1 MTTNATAPVLKR
13 RPNGDWRH
21 ALSAGTASSGTGIGP
36 PERRPIREIG
46 RNRAMGK
53 ASAFTLVD
61 LRERAGAY
69 LESSASGYVLMAN
82 VDLEVSLTFTV
93 CMQGVHRLAL
103 GLYPW

>member
-1 MTTNATAPVLKR
+1 
-13 RPNGDWRH
+13 
-21 ALSAGTASSGTGIGP
+21 
-36 PERRPIREIG
+36 
-46 RNRAMGK
+46 MGK